1 MKELSLEFVV
11 DESGNKKAVVIPF
24 EEWELLQKELKAF
37 WEYQEMKSS
46 LKEAFSEVKQI
57 QKGHLPRKTMQN
69 FLDEC

>member
-1 MKELSLEFVV
+1 MKEVS
-11 DESGNKKAVVIPF
+11 
-24 EEWELLQKELKAF
+24 AF

-57 QKGHLPRKTMQN
+57 QKGLLPRKTMQN